1 MEHNVQLTD
10 DLVEKLTPEKGAVDE
25 QQRIAILEKLGESL
39 MTQGNYHLATKKFT
53 QAGDKVCFGFG
64 EPIRKK
70 KEWNIYCFQIKGMK
84 SLLKS
89 GDTEKIIFFANVSR
103 QKEIY
108 VMAANYLQSL
118 DWQNKPDIL
127 RNIIAFYSKGKSL
140 DLLANFYV
148 ACAQVEIDE
157 FQNYEKAYGA
167 MMEASRCLTK
177 VANPRDA
184 LQHRKATEIVQQ
196 RLGDI
201 KKFIDVRRLFERG
214 DVQSG
219 STCFFIAL
227 GYDCFILFCFCR
239 FNAKSS
245 TFNLRR
251 RCIGGFRAQRRHLR
265 FDDTKLREI
274 GQFYGSEKIVWG
286 IAAFF
291 EYVQHANYVL
301 RE

>member
-1 MEHNVQLTD
+1 
-10 DLVEKLTPEKGAVDE
+10 
-25 QQRIAILEKLGESL
+25 
-39 MTQGNYHLATKKFT
+39 
-53 QAGDKVCFGFG
+53 
-64 EPIRKK
+64 
-70 KEWNIYCFQIKGMK
+70 MK

-108 VMAANYLQSL
+108 IMAANYLQSL

-167 MMEASRCLTK
+167 MMEASRCLAK
-177 VANPRDA
+177 VAPSRDGMGQ
-184 LQHRKATEIVQQ
+184 QHRRAVEIVQQ

-219 STCFFIAL
+219 KRKKNFL
-227 GYDCFILFCFCR
+227 
-239 FNAKSS
+239 
-245 TFNLRR
+245 
-251 RCIGGFRAQRRHLR
+251 
-265 FDDTKLREI
+265 
-274 GQFYGSEKIVWG
+274 
-286 IAAFF
+286 
-291 EYVQHANYVL
+291 
-301 RE
+301 

>member
-1 MEHNVQLTD
+1 
-10 DLVEKLTPEKGAVDE
+10 
-25 QQRIAILEKLGESL
+25 
-39 MTQGNYHLATKKFT
+39 
-53 QAGDKVCFGFG
+53 
-64 EPIRKK
+64 
-70 KEWNIYCFQIKGMK
+70 MK

-108 VMAANYLQSL
+108 IMAANYLQSL

-167 MMEASRCLTK
+167 MMEASRCLAK
-177 VANPRDA
+177 VAPSRDGSGQ
-184 LQHRKATEIVQQ
+184 QHRRAVEIVQQ

-219 STCFFIAL
+219 MTSVK
-227 GYDCFILFCFCR
+227 FCR
-239 FNAKSS
+239 
-245 TFNLRR
+245 
-251 RCIGGFRAQRRHLR
+251 
-265 FDDTKLREI
+265 
-274 GQFYGSEKIVWG
+274 
-286 IAAFF
+286 
-291 EYVQHANYVL
+291 
-301 RE
+301 